1 MKKLHYKFYKI
12 LRKQGFRAHHCHK
25 IERRARE
32 VVKATRKNNGSKPIL
47 RKLTARLGYQDYK
60 LDVRNKIMRM
70 AVLNNEWIELKLIW
84 YSYLDKYFDGSWRL
98 KEILVSYREGE
109 VRVCL
114 TFEREV
120 RLRKTRTFMGVDI
133 NFDNITYTITDM
145 NGDMVSM
152 GIIPFSG
159 LRRALTHRII
169 AEKIQKK
176 YFKKWRYVKGIREA
190 IKKHGRRAKNIL
202 KDSCHYISRRIVEI
216 AKEYEPVIVLENLNK
231 LKVRVN
237 GSKRFNKQLSLWA
250 YRRIQ
255 LYIHYKALIEGVPI
269 VYVNPK
275 NTSKASPM
283 GGKLTFIN
291 YRWVRLPNGHII
303 TRDMIASWNL
313 AIRGLKTYIQ
323 DVGLRGFVG
332 ALKAPD
338 QMQPQEGMRGS
349 PCKFPKYP

>member
-1 MKKLHYKFYKI
+1 
-12 LRKQGFRAHHCHK
+12 
-25 IERRARE
+25 
-32 VVKATRKNNGSKPIL
+32 
-47 RKLTARLGYQDYK
+47 
-60 LDVRNKIMRM
+60 
-70 AVLNNEWIELKLIW
+70 
-84 YSYLDKYFDGSWRL
+84 
-98 KEILVSYREGE
+98 
-109 VRVCL
+109 
-114 TFEREV
+114 
-120 RLRKTRTFMGVDI
+120 
-133 NFDNITYTITDM
+133 
-145 NGDMVSM
+145 
-152 GIIPFSG
+152 
-159 LRRALTHRII
+159 
-169 AEKIQKK
+169 
-176 YFKKWRYVKGIREA
+176 
-190 IKKHGRRAKNIL
+190 
-202 KDSCHYISRRIVEI
+202 
-216 AKEYEPVIVLENLNK
+216 